1 MTLARLSAER
11 LAYGGATVFD
21 GVSLVIRAGER
32 VVLVG
37 PSGAGKTTLLMALHA
52 RMVADGLRVALAPQE
67 AGLVPQLSVVK
78 NTLMGRLDDH
88 GALHNL
94 AALVHTPKPAR
105 AEILALLAELG
116 LSEQAQRAVEGL
128 SGGQRQRVS
137 LARALYRGGQVFL
150 GDEPV
155 SAVDETQAEALLA
168 VVARHFET
176 SVLSLHDL
184 TLARSFASRIIGVRK
199 GALVFDAPPAQVTPA
214 QFESLYA
221 A

>member
-1 MTLARLSAER
+1 MTLARLTDER

-21 GVSLVIRAGER
+21 GVSLDLRAGER

-37 PSGAGKTTLLMALHA
+37 PSGAGKTTLLSALYR

-67 AGLVPQLSVVK
+67 AGLVPQLSVIK

-94 AALVHTPKPAR
+94 AALVRTPKPAR

-116 LSEQAQRAVEGL
+116 LAGQAGRAVEGL
-128 SGGQRQRVS
+128 SGGQKQRVA
-137 LARALYRGGQVFL
+137 LARALYRGGRVFL

-155 SAVDETQAEALLA
+155 SAVDETQGEALLS

-184 TLARSFASRIIGVRK
+184 DLARGFASRIIGVRA
-199 GALVFDAPPAQVTPA
+199 GAILFDAPPAGVTQA
-214 QFESLYA
+214 QFEALYA
-221 A
+221 R